1 MIKMN
6 IKTKIIFMTRKK
18 INDEDKKKD
27 FSISMD
33 QKLNKILEEYLTK
46 KGISNKSKYIESLV
60 KKDLESKGEKFENE
74 F

>member
-1 MIKMN
+1 LYIK
-6 IKTKIIFMTRKK
+6 IKTFMRHKL
-18 INDEDKKKD
+18 NDEDKKKD

-60 KKDLESKGEKFENE
+60 KKDLESKGEKFDNE

>member
-1 MIKMN
+1 MRHKLSE
-6 IKTKIIFMTRKK
+6 
-18 INDEDKKKD
+18 EDKKNN

-33 QKLNKILEEYLTK
+33 QKLNKILEEYLIK

-60 KKDLESKGEKFENE
+60 KKDLEDKGENFEND